1 MSALSHLTPHQAT
14 VFNLLKTLE
23 SEVSAQT
30 LYAELRAQKHRL
42 GLATVYRALKHL
54 QLQGIVQAR
63 SLPNGEAVYSLVS
76 EEKHYV
82 TCVKCGT
89 SVPLAH
95 CPIDEQVLPQ
105 AIATHQESAPRF
117 KIFYHTLEFFG
128 LCSPCLEQETVA

>member
-14 VFNLLKTLE
+14 ILNLLKTLE

-30 LYAELRAQKHRL
+30 LYAELRQQKHRL

-54 QLQGIVQAR
+54 QLQGVVQAR
-63 SLPNGEAVYSLVS
+63 SLPNGEAAYSLVS

-89 SVPLAH
+89 SVPLTH
-95 CPIDEQVLPQ
+95 CPIDEQTLPQ
-105 AIATHQESAPRF
+105 AIAPRF

>member
-14 VFNLLKTLE
+14 IFNLLKTLE

-30 LYAELRAQKHRL
+30 LYAELRQQKHRL

-54 QLQGIVQAR
+54 QLQGVVQAR
-63 SLPNGEAVYSLVS
+63 ALPNGEAAYSLVS
-76 EEKHYV
+76 EDKHYL

-95 CPIDEQVLPQ
+95 CPVNEKALPQ
-105 AIATHQESAPRF
+105 AISPRF

-128 LCSPCLEQETVA
+128 LCSPCLEQKTVA

>member
-1 MSALSHLTPHQAT
+1 MSALTHLTPHQAT
-14 VFNLLKTLE
+14 IFNLLKTLE
-23 SEVSAQT
+23 AEVSAQT
-30 LYAELRAQKHRL
+30 LYAELRQQKHRL

-54 QLQGIVQAR
+54 QLQGVVQAR
-63 SLPNGEAVYSLVS
+63 ALPNGEAAYSLVS
-76 EEKHYV
+76 EDKHYL

-95 CPIDEQVLPQ
+95 CPVNEQALPQ
-105 AIATHQESAPRF
+105 AIAPRF

>member
-14 VFNLLKTLE
+14 IFNLLKTLE

-30 LYAELRAQKHRL
+30 LYAELLLQKHRF

-54 QLQGIVQAR
+54 QLQGAVQAR

-82 TCVKCGT
+82 TCIKCGT
-89 SVPLAH
+89 SVPLER
-95 CPIDEQVLPQ
+95 CPIDEQVLPK
-105 AIATHQESAPRF
+105 AIAPQF

-128 LCSPCLEQETVA
+128 LCSPCLEQENVA

>member
-1 MSALSHLTPHQAT
+1 MSALSHLTPHQT
-14 VFNLLKTLE
+14 TIFNLLKTLD

-30 LYAELRAQKHRL
+30 LYAELRQQKHRL

-54 QLQGIVQAR
+54 QLQGLAQAR

-82 TCVKCGT
+82 TCVRCGT
-89 SVPLAH
+89 SVPLEH

-105 AIATHQESAPRF
+105 VSALRF

-128 LCSPCLEQETVA
+128 LCSPCLEQKTVT

>member
-1 MSALSHLTPHQAT
+1 MSALSHLTPHQT
-14 VFNLLKTLE
+14 TIFNLLKILK

-30 LYAELRAQKHRL
+30 LYAELRQQKHRL

-54 QLQGIVQAR
+54 QFQGVVQAR

-76 EEKHYV
+76 EEKHYA

-89 SVPLAH
+89 SVPLEQ
-95 CPIDEQVLPQ
+95 CPIDEQVLPH
-105 AIATHQESAPRF
+105 AITPRF

-128 LCSPCLEQETVA
+128 LCSPCLEQETAA

>member
-1 MSALSHLTPHQAT
+1 MSALSPLTPHQT
-14 VFNLLKTLE
+14 TIFNLLKTLE

-30 LYAELRAQKHRL
+30 LYAELRQQKHRL

-54 QLQGIVQAR
+54 QLQGVIQAR

-76 EEKHYV
+76 EEKHYA

-89 SVPLAH
+89 SVPLEH
-95 CPIDEQVLPQ
+95 CPIDEEVLPQ
-105 AIATHQESAPRF
+105 AITPRF

-128 LCSPCLEQETVA
+128 LCSPCLEQETF

>member
-128 LCSPCLEQETVA
+128 LCSPCLEQKTVA